1 MAASAGNLECVEYLL
16 ASRPEIDIYR
26 KASSNLTPKEIALGT
41 GKNEVAKLLEAFEAD
56 PEGIRKQLSR
66 KLKLYDGDHVRLFI
80 VVVLLCDHYFELPPS
95 IENDNE
101 KDSRIKRFFRIALKL
116 PIELQMILVN
126 RVYNKGTY
134 WIPSQHVNHVIQYM
148 VEDAAL
154 R

>member
-95 IENDNE
+95 IENGL
-101 KDSRIKRFFRIALKL
+101 RIFVFFSKFRLFVTKFL
-116 PIELQMILVN
+116 FFSLSL
-126 RVYNKGTY
+126 
-134 WIPSQHVNHVIQYM
+134 SLF
-148 VEDAAL
+148 VEM
-154 R
+154 